1 MNPWGGLSS
10 RPFSLEQAMDI
21 EVLSSELAFEGKVFD
36 VRVDRLRLANGH
48 ETRIDLVIH
57 SGAVTMVPVGDD
69 GSIWFVRQY
78 RHATGGHLLELPAG
92 TLKQGEDP
100 ATAAAREC
108 REEIG
113 MAPGRLENLGGFF
126 LAPGYSNEYMHV
138 FLATDL
144 KSDALAPDAD
154 EVIEIE
160 RMTVKAVKAQI
171 KEGGFQDAKTL
182 ACLQLAESALRILS
196 KS

>member
-1 MNPWGGLSS
+1 M
-10 RPFSLEQAMDI
+10 AID
-21 EVLSSELAFEGKVFD
+21 VLSSEIVFEGKIFD
-36 VRVDRLRLANGH
+36 VRVDRLRLADGH

-57 SGAVTMVPVGDD
+57 SDAVTMVPIGED

-92 TLKQGEDP
+92 TLEQEEDP
-100 ATAAAREC
+100 ASTAAREC

-113 MAPGRLENLGGFF
+113 MAPDRLENLGGFF

-144 KSDALAPDAD
+144 KPDPLVPDAD

-160 RMTVKAVKAQI
+160 KLTVQEVKAQI
-171 KEGGFQDAKTL
+171 SEGGFQDAKTL
-182 ACLQLAESALRILS
+182 ACLQLAEAKLGILF

>member
-1 MNPWGGLSS
+1 M
-10 RPFSLEQAMDI
+10 AI
-21 EVLSSELAFEGKVFD
+21 EVLSSEVVFEGKIFD
-36 VRVDRLRLANGH
+36 VQIDQVRLANDH

-57 SGAVTMVPVGDD
+57 SGAVTLIPVGED

-92 TLKQGEDP
+92 TLEPGEDP
-100 ATAAAREC
+100 ASTAARES

-113 MAPGRLENLGGFF
+113 MAPGQLDHLGGFY

-144 KSDALAPDAD
+144 QPDALAPDPD
-154 EVIEIE
+154 ELIESLKLTPQE
-160 RMTVKAVKAQI
+160 VRAKI
-171 KEGGFQDAKTL
+171 KDGGFQDAKTL
-182 ACLQLAESALRILS
+182 ACLQLAETKHGILS
-196 KS
+196 ES

>member
-1 MNPWGGLSS
+1 M
-10 RPFSLEQAMDI
+10 AI
-21 EVLSSELAFEGKVFD
+21 EVLSSEIQFEGKVFD
-36 VRVDRLRLANGH
+36 VRVDRVRLADGH

-57 SGAVTMVPVGDD
+57 SGAVTMIPIGED

-78 RHATGGHLLELPAG
+78 RHATGGQLLELPAG
-92 TLKQGEDP
+92 TLEQGEDP
-100 ATAAAREC
+100 AGTAAREC

-113 MAPGRLENLGGFF
+113 MAPGQLDNLGGFF

-144 KSDALAPDAD
+144 KPDALAPDAD
-154 EVIEIE
+154 EVIAIE
-160 RMTVKAVKAQI
+160 KLTAQEVKAQI
-171 KEGGFQDAKTL
+171 NEGGFQDAKTL
-182 ACLQLAESALRILS
+182 ACLQLAETRLGILS

>member
-1 MNPWGGLSS
+1 M
-10 RPFSLEQAMDI
+10 AI
-21 EVLSSELAFEGKVFD
+21 EVLSSEVVFEGKIFD
-36 VRVDRLRLANGH
+36 VQIDQVRLANDH

-57 SGAVTMVPVGDD
+57 SGAVTLIPVGED

-78 RHATGGHLLELPAG
+78 RHATGSHLLELPAG
-92 TLKQGEDP
+92 TLDPGEDP
-100 ATAAAREC
+100 ASAAARES

-113 MAPGRLENLGGFF
+113 MAAGQLDNLGGFY
-126 LAPGYSNEYMHV
+126 LAPGYSNEYMQV

-144 KSDALAPDAD
+144 RPDALAPDVD

-160 RMTVKAVKAQI
+160 KLTPQEVTTQI
-171 KEGGFQDAKTL
+171 MGGGFQDAKTL
-182 ACLQLAESALRILS
+182 ACLQLAETMRGILS

>member
-1 MNPWGGLSS
+1 M
-10 RPFSLEQAMDI
+10 AI
-21 EVLSSELAFEGKVFD
+21 EVLSSEVVFEGKVFD
-36 VRVDRLRLANGH
+36 VQIDQVRLANDH
-48 ETRIDLVIH
+48 EARIDLVIH
-57 SGAVTMVPVGDD
+57 SGAVTLIPIGED

-92 TLKQGEDP
+92 TLEPGEDP
-100 ATAAAREC
+100 ASTAARES

-113 MAPGRLENLGGFF
+113 MAPGQLDHLGGFY

-144 KSDALAPDAD
+144 QPDALAPDPD
-154 EVIEIE
+154 ELIEVE
-160 RMTVKAVKAQI
+160 KLTPQKVRTQI
-171 KEGGFQDAKTL
+171 KDGGFQDAKTL
-182 ACLQLAESALRILS
+182 ACLQLAEAMRGILS

>member
-1 MNPWGGLSS
+1 M
-10 RPFSLEQAMDI
+10 AI
-21 EVLSSELAFEGKVFD
+21 EVLSSEVVFEGKIFD
-36 VRVDRLRLANGH
+36 VQIDKVRLANDH

-57 SGAVTMVPVGDD
+57 SGAVTLIPIGEN

-92 TLKQGEDP
+92 TLEPGEDP
-100 ATAAAREC
+100 ASTAARES

-113 MAPGRLENLGGFF
+113 MAPGQLDHLGGFY

-144 KSDALAPDAD
+144 QPDALAPDPD
-154 EVIEIE
+154 ELIEIE
-160 RMTVKAVKAQI
+160 KLTPQEVRTQI
-171 KEGGFQDAKTL
+171 ADGGFQDAKTL
-182 ACLQLAESALRILS
+182 ACLQLAEAMHGILS

>member
-1 MNPWGGLSS
+1 M
-10 RPFSLEQAMDI
+10 AI
-21 EVLSSELAFEGKVFD
+21 EVLSSEVVFEGKVFD
-36 VRVDRLRLANGH
+36 VQIDQVRLANDH
-48 ETRIDLVIH
+48 EARIDLVIH
-57 SGAVTMVPVGDD
+57 SGAVTLIPIGED

-92 TLKQGEDP
+92 TLEPGEDP
-100 ATAAAREC
+100 ASTAARES

-113 MAPGRLENLGGFF
+113 MAPGQLDHLGGFY

-144 KSDALAPDAD
+144 QPDALAPDPD
-154 EVIEIE
+154 ELIEVE
-160 RMTVKAVKAQI
+160 KLTPQEVRTQI
-171 KEGGFQDAKTL
+171 KDGGFQDAKTL
-182 ACLQLAESALRILS
+182 ACLQLAEAMRGILS

>member
-1 MNPWGGLSS
+1 MS
-10 RPFSLEQAMDI
+10 I
-21 EVLSSELAFEGKVFD
+21 EVLSSEVLFEGKIFD
-36 VRVDRLRLANGH
+36 VRVDRVRLANGH
-48 ETRIDLVIH
+48 KTRIDLVIH
-57 SGAVTMVPVGDD
+57 SGAVTMIPIGED

-78 RHATGGHLLELPAG
+78 RHATGGYLLELPAG
-92 TLKQGEDP
+92 TLEQGEDP
-100 ATAAAREC
+100 AITAAREC

-144 KSDALAPDAD
+144 KPDALAPDAD

-160 RMTVKAVKAQI
+160 KLTVQEVKAHI
-171 KEGGFQDAKTL
+171 RDGGFRDAKTL
-182 ACLQLAESALRILS
+182 ACLQLAETKLGILS
-196 KS
+196 KA

>member
-1 MNPWGGLSS
+1 MS
-10 RPFSLEQAMDI
+10 I
-21 EVLSSELAFEGKVFD
+21 EVLSSEVLFEGKIFD
-36 VRVDRLRLANGH
+36 VRVDRVRLANGH
-48 ETRIDLVIH
+48 KTRIDLVIH
-57 SGAVTMVPVGDD
+57 SGAVTMIPIGED

-78 RHATGGHLLELPAG
+78 RHATGGYLLELPAG
-92 TLKQGEDP
+92 TLEQGEDP
-100 ATAAAREC
+100 AITAAREC

-138 FLATDL
+138 FLAADL
-144 KSDALAPDAD
+144 KPDALAPDAD

-160 RMTVKAVKAQI
+160 KLTVQEVKAHI
-171 KEGGFQDAKTL
+171 RDGGFRDAKTL
-182 ACLQLAESALRILS
+182 ACLHLAETKLGILS